1 MTPEVRQAQALV
13 VRQTINRLE
22 ETYSDFIQGIKEFE
36 RIPEFFREHL
46 YSPPNKDKRDAAL
59 ESLYE
64 KLKSVTG
71 PEMTENIHNLIVL
84 IQLTDDL
91 DVATAHKVLE
101 GPMKGKTADEIA
113 EASITTEQLNHCIG
127 QAGCWEDR
135 QRQVHMI
142 GDTLTFFFTLSKLPL
157 IKLVM
162 APIRVA
168 ASLVGAGE
176 LVDTMET
183 GYQISRN
190 IKDMKP
196 FVDAFNEREKALL
209 DRLQK
214 EYS

>member
-1 MTPEVRQAQALV
+1 MTPEIRQAQALV

-22 ETYSDFIQGIKEFE
+22 ETYADFIQGIKGFE

-46 YSPPNKDKRDAAL
+46 YSPPNKNQRDAAL
-59 ESLYE
+59 ENLYE

-84 IQLTDDL
+84 IQLTDEL
-91 DVATAHKVLE
+91 DATAAKVALD
-101 GPMKGKTADEIA
+101 GPLKGMSAEEI
-113 EASITTEQLNHCIG
+113 ETASITTEQLNDCIG
-127 QAGCWEDR
+127 KAGCWEDR
-135 QRQVHMI
+135 HRQVKMI
-142 GDTLTFFFTLSKLPL
+142 GNTLAFFFTLSKLPL

-176 LVDTMET
+176 LVNTMET

-196 FVDAFNEREKALL
+196 FVDAFNEREGALL

>member
-1 MTPEVRQAQALV
+1 M
-13 VRQTINRLE
+13 RQTINRLE
-22 ETYSDFIQGIKEFE
+22 ETYGDFIQGKGFD

-84 IQLTDDL
+84 IQLTDEL
-91 DVATAHKVLE
+91 DVATAKQLLK
-101 GPMKGKTADEIA
+101 GPLKGKTAEEIA
-113 EASITTEQLNHCIG
+113 NTSITTKELNHFIAL
-127 QAGCWEDR
+127 AGAWEDR
-135 QRQVHMI
+135 HRQVAMI

-157 IKLVM
+157 VKLVM

-183 GYQISRN
+183 GYEISRN

-196 FVDAFNEREKALL
+196 FVEAFSEREKALL

>member
-1 MTPEVRQAQALV
+1 MTPEIGQAQALV

-22 ETYSDFIQGIKEFE
+22 ETYSDFIQGKGFD

-46 YSPPNKDKRDAAL
+46 YSPPNKNQRDAAL
-59 ESLYE
+59 ENLYE

-71 PEMTENIHNLIVL
+71 PEMTQNIHNLIIL

-91 DVATAHKVLE
+91 DVATAKILLD
-101 GPMKGKTADEIA
+101 GPMKGKSAEEIA
-113 EASITTEQLNHCIG
+113 EASITTEELNHCIG
-127 QAGCWEDR
+127 KAGCWEDR
-135 QRQVHMI
+135 HRQVDMI
-142 GDTLTFFFTLSKLPL
+142 GDTLSFFFTLSKLPL
-157 IKLVM
+157 VKLVM

-196 FVDAFNEREKALL
+196 FVDAFNDREKVLL